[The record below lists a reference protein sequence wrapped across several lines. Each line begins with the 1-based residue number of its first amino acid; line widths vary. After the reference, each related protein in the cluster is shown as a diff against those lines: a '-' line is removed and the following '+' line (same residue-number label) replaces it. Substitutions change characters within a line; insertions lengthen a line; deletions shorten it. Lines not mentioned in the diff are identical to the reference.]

1 YREALVADPA
11 DRETR
16 DAEAELLRRLERWQE
31 LAAVLRAASSESDD
45 PGRAVAHM
53 LEAAELCET
62 QLADQAGAIAAY
74 ESVLAI
80 DPDATGSIA
89 ARALERLY
97 EAQKR
102 WADLARLLE
111 RRALQSAPADALDL
125 RRRRAEILAGEL
137 DALDEAA
144 DELE

>member
-1 YREALVADPA
+1 
-11 DRETR
+11 
-16 DAEAELLRRLERWQE
+16 
-31 LAAVLRAASSESDD
+31 
-45 PGRAVAHM
+45 RAVADM
-53 LEAAELCET
+53 VEVAGLYET
-62 QLADQAGAIAAY
+62 QLADEASAIGAY

-80 DPDATGSIA
+80 DPDAVGGIA

-97 EAQKR
+97 ETQKR

-111 RRALQSAPADALDL
+111 RRALQAQPTDAFAL

-144 DELE
+144 GELEVLAADHPGVAHRGLLGPPGPV